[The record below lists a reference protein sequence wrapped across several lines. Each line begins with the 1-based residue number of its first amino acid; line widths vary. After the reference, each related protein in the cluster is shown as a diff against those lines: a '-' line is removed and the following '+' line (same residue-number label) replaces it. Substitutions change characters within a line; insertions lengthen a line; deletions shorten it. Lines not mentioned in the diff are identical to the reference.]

1 MNLHI
6 LCVDDQREVLAAIQN
21 DLSVLPFKGEYC
33 ESAEEAWEVMEDL
46 DADGNLLALIVCD
59 QVMPEK
65 NGVDF
70 LVEVAADDRFVK
82 TRKMMLT
89 GLATHSD
96 TIRAIN
102 ESNIDAYVEKPWSA
116 NDLLETVKRLVTEYV
131 IEAGVEHQ
139 DFMDSLHAE
148 TLYKAL
154 HKRT

>member
-21 DLSVLPFKGEYC
+21 DLSILPFNVEYC
-33 ESAEEAWEVMEDL
+33 ESAEEAWEVIEDL
-46 DADGNLLALIVCD
+46 DAAGNLLALIVCD

-70 LVEVAADDRFVK
+70 LIEVAADARFSQ

-116 NDLLETVKRLVTEYV
+116 EDLQQTVKRLVTEFV
-131 IEAGVEHQ
+131 IEAGVDHQ
-139 DFMDSLHAE
+139 QIMESLDAE